1 MSEKFTLFYGGYFSQ
16 WYRSSPD
23 QFVIDGVTYNCAE
36 QFMMAEKARLFGDKE
51 SLERIMRENHPKDQ
65 KAIGRQVKDFNVEKW
80 DAISRNC
87 VYLGNYAKFTQ
98 NKGLLLELMSTE
110 GTTLV
115 EASPT
120 DRIWGIGRSMDDP
133 LAYDK
138 NQWLGKNWLG
148 QVLTKL
154 RDNIKLGIERV
165 ETDWE

>member
-87 VYLGNYAKFTQ
+87 V
-98 NKGLLLELMSTE
+98 
-110 GTTLV
+110 
-115 EASPT
+115 
-120 DRIWGIGRSMDDP
+120 
-133 LAYDK
+133 
-138 NQWLGKNWLG
+138 
-148 QVLTKL
+148 
-154 RDNIKLGIERV
+154 
-165 ETDWE
+165 